1 MNSATVNHAHSHA
14 ADRVSSDRRSAGTA
28 SVVHPAPAHGPMAVK
43 LIAGHGTGGGR
54 QGPRPGRRDQVPTWA
69 RVPGRP
75 GTPAVGSGSSSGPAS
90 VRRPGRER
98 RDRAGRLRFSSPGRG
113 RTSLPGGPAL
123 YPGVTLSDEGVRENA
138 RGPAVRHDRRKVTA
152 RSAMVAELGDL
163 RVHQHGRRAGHAGI
177 STLERAYLCAGQRA
191 RSSFRTVLS
200 VCRRLAASRG
210 RSRCGLQSLPG
221 AGGGGR

>member
-14 ADRVSSDRRSAGTA
+14 ADRVFPDRRSAGTA

-43 LIAGHGTGGGR
+43 PIAGHGAGGGR
-54 QGPRPGRRDQVPTWA
+54 QEPGPDAATRSQPGHEFPDGRGRRQSALDHPADRPRQAA
-69 RVPGRP
+69 RP
-75 GTPAVGSGSSSGPAS
+75 
-90 VRRPGRER
+90 RER
-98 RDRAGRLRFSSPGRG
+98 HDRAGRLRFSSPGRG

-138 RGPAVRHDRRKVTA
+138 HGPAVRRDRREVTA

-163 RVHQHGRRAGHAGI
+163 RVHQHGRRPGHAGI

-191 RSSFRTVLS
+191 RSSVRTVLS